1 MQTTIEEYLHG
12 LRVELKGS
20 DAAIVQDALSDAREH
35 FTLALAAARE
45 SGLQGND
52 TQALAA
58 IIEEFGTPAE
68 TAQAYREIE
77 RRTAVRSSRAMRPR
91 SGLGAFFG
99 VYTDGRA
106 WSALL
111 YMLIAF
117 ETGSLYFVWVLA
129 GSVFS
134 AFFALFVF
142 GLPLAL
148 AFLLSIR
155 ALALLEGR
163 LVEALLGVRMPRRPL
178 VLLEHAKWKD
188 QLKAL
193 LLDKD
198 TWRTLLYVALHFVLG
213 CAYVV
218 LLIAAIGFSVVLVSV
233 PITQEV
239 VGEGAVMLG
248 GEAVFWPRWSYA
260 LCVPGGLLLWTIF
273 MHVARGIA
281 DWHGRMAKRLLVWE

>member
-1 MQTTIEEYLHG
+1 MLNTIEEYLRG
-12 LRVELKGS
+12 LRVELEGS
-20 DAAIVQDALSDAREH
+20 DAAIVQDALSDAHEH
-35 FTLALAAARE
+35 LSMALADVRE
-45 SGLQGND
+45 SGAPGSD
-52 TQALAA
+52 AQALAA

-77 RRTAVRSSRAMRPR
+77 RHTRIRPSRAVRPR

-99 VYTDGRA
+99 IYMDGRA

-117 ETGSLYFVWVLA
+117 ETGSLYLVWVLA
-129 GSVFS
+129 GSAFS
-134 AFFALFVF
+134 ALFALFVF
-142 GLPLAL
+142 GLPFAL

-178 VLLEHAKWKD
+178 VVLEHAKWRA

-193 LLDKD
+193 LVDKD
-198 TWRTLLYVALHFVLG
+198 TWRALLYVALHFVLG
-213 CAYVV
+213 CAYIV
-218 LLIAAIGFSVVLVSV
+218 LLTAAIGFSLVLVSV
-233 PITQEV
+233 PIVQEV
-239 VGEGAVMLG
+239 FGLGAVALG
-248 GEAVFWPRWSYA
+248 GETVFWPRWSYA

-273 MHVARGIA
+273 MHIARGIG
-281 DWHGRMAKRLLVWE
+281 DWHGRIAKRLLVRE